1 MQVRGRACGVQL
13 VGTREGEGGGGGGG
27 GAFAAMYALLMR
39 AAPTGLFG
47 NHIEVKFS
55 HAIGL

>member
-1 MQVRGRACGVQL
+1 MVRERAKAAV
-13 VGTREGEGGGGGGG
+13 VGAG
-27 GAFAAMYALLMR
+27 GALAAMYALLTR
-39 AAPTGLFG
+39 AAQTGLFG